1 MSVKPIAVIMRVEGR
16 PNLRWF
22 QKVKVYAM
30 LGARRAC
37 SHTIKFAADPK
48 SDKFPATVL
57 AQASISHAFFSLSC
71 EIAAAEAATGPPSN
85 RTTKNVTSSSG
96 VSCLVKK

>member
-1 MSVKPIAVIMRVEGR
+1 MAVIIRVEGR

-57 AQASISHAFFSLSC
+57 AQANISHAFFSW

-85 RTTKNVTSSSG
+85 RTTKHEHKI
-96 VSCLVKK
+96 LVKAT